1 MIPVA
6 FEYFAPKTL
15 EEALRLVER
24 HGDEAKI
31 LAGGHS
37 LLPLMKL
44 RLAAPRFI
52 IDIGRLRGMSYVREE
67 NGQIAIGAMTTH
79 SEIAGSDLMRARCP
93 LLAETAEAIADVQVR
108 NRGTLG
114 GSLAH
119 ADPAADYPASIL
131 ALDAQIVA
139 ASSAGARTIPARE
152 FFVDMLTTQLR
163 PGELLSQVRVPML
176 APRTGTAYAKL
187 HQAASGF
194 AIVGAAVRLTCG
206 KSGKIEDIA
215 VGLTGVGP
223 KAYRAEAVEKALSG
237 KKASPQAVAEA
248 ARQAAVGIEAL
259 SDLHASAE
267 YRREMAV
274 VFTRRAIER
283 ALARANGKKA

>member
-139 ASSAGARTIPARE
+139 ASSAGARTIPARG

-163 PGELLSQVRVPML
+163 PGEILSQVRVPML
-176 APRTGTAYAKL
+176 APRTGTAYTKL

-215 VGLTGVGP
+215 VGLTGVEIG
-223 KAYRAEAVEKALSG
+223 RASC
-237 KKASPQAVAEA
+237 
-248 ARQAAVGIEAL
+248 
-259 SDLHASAE
+259 
-267 YRREMAV
+267 RERV
-274 VFTRRAIER
+274 
-283 ALARANGKKA
+283 